1 MMPRQQNRLI
11 QKKRASTASL
21 PAPVGGW
28 NARDALG
35 AMPPKDAA
43 QLTNWWPATSS
54 VYLRYGY
61 SKHAT
66 GLDGQCETLLTYNGL
81 TTDKLFGATDNG
93 SIYDVTSAGAVGAAV
108 VSALTNGRLQYSQ
121 ITTAG
126 GSFLMAVNGANKMQ
140 YYDGSVWTVDGGT
153 YTITGVDTA
162 DCININ
168 LFKNRIWFIEQNT
181 MNAWYLPT
189 GAIQGAAV
197 AFPLGG
203 VAALGG
209 SLIYMATWT
218 IDAGYGVD
226 DLAVFITTKGE
237 IIVYRGTDPSS
248 ASTFALVG
256 VWQVG
261 TPVGVRCCLKYGA
274 DLLVITQDG
283 VMPMS
288 AGLQSS
294 RLDPRV
300 SLTDKIQFA
309 VSRAV
314 SIYSGNFGWQLLYFP
329 KENQLYLNVPF
340 SEGQDQQ
347 QFVMNTITKNW
358 CNFEGWAAN
367 CWALFSDNPYFG
379 GNTYVGLAWDGYDD
393 DGADIEGTAIQAFSN
408 FGNET
413 VQKRFTMMRPVFFS
427 NGIPSVLGEINVDFD
442 LSDSTA
448 PLSLLPSV
456 TYGVWGTGLWDIA
469 VWGADTSLLQ
479 NWQGVT
485 GIGYYGAPF
494 IKVAAQGI
502 TVQWVNTTVVWET
515 GGIL

>member
-1 MMPRQQNRLI
+1 MPVNPMRTGQR
-11 QKKRASTASL
+11 KRSSTASL
-21 PAPVGGW
+21 PAPLGGW

-35 AMPPKDAA
+35 AMDPQDAC
-43 QLTNWWPATSS
+43 QLTNWWPATTS
-54 VYLRYGY
+54 VYMRYGY
-61 SKHAT
+61 SEFGT
-66 GLDGQCETLLTYNGL
+66 GLDGQTESLLVYSGIAS
-81 TTDKLFGATDNG
+81 DEMFGATDNG
-93 SIYDVTSAGAVGAAV
+93 SIFDVSASGAVGAAV
-108 VSALTNGRLQYSQ
+108 VSGLTNGRLQYTQ
-121 ITTAG
+121 ITTSG
-126 GSFLMAVNGANKMQ
+126 GSFLMAVNGADKMQ
-140 YYDGSVWTVDGGT
+140 YYEGTNWTVDGGT

-162 DCININ
+162 DCINVN
-168 LFKNRIWFIEQNT
+168 LFKNRIWLIEQDT

-203 VAALGG
+203 VAQLGG
-209 SLIYMATWT
+209 ALVAMATWT

-256 VWQVG
+256 VWNVG
-261 TPVGVRCCLKYGA
+261 TPVGVRCFLKYGA

-288 AGLQSS
+288 SGLQSS

-309 VSRAV
+309 VSNAV
-314 SIYSGNFGWQLLYFP
+314 SLYSGNFGWELVYFP
-329 KENQLYLNVPF
+329 KENQLYLNVPVQT
-340 SEGQDQQ
+340 GLNQQ

-367 CWALFSDNPYFG
+367 CWAIYNDNLYFG
-379 GNTYVGLAWDGYDD
+379 GNLIVARAWDGFDD
-393 DGADIEGTAIQAFSN
+393 NDTDIQSVAIQAFSN
-408 FGNET
+408 FGNDT
-413 VQKRFTMMRPVFFS
+413 VQKRFTMIRPVFFT
-427 NGIPSVLGEINVDFD
+427 NGSPAIFGDINVDFD

-448 PLSLLPSV
+448 PLSV
-456 TYGVWGTGLWDIA
+456 TAIPYAVWDTGVWDAALWGSDVI
-469 VWGADTSLLQ
+469 LQQ

-494 IKVAAQGI
+494 IKVAAQGV
-502 TVQWVNTTVVWET
+502 TVQWVNTTVVFE
-515 GGIL
+515 GGGVL